1 MREVV
6 ERSRSGAPAVGEA
19 VRDRFSSDEVFQRI
33 IAAADEEVTSGSREL
48 FFSGLAAGLAITIT
62 FMLYASLTAATD
74 SHPILSVLLYPLG
87 FIYIIIGG
95 YQLYT
100 ENTLPPVAL
109 TLERLASLPTLLRH
123 WTIVLAGNFVGGGI
137 GALVLSYGGVFTG
150 DTVDAARYISEGG
163 FAVDFVPLF
172 FKAAMA
178 GLIVAGVVWVGFAST
193 DSVTRMLV
201 VYLAFLAIPLGNL
214 FHVVVSFTEV
224 LYLFFQHSIPL
235 YGAEI
240 SLYSGIVG
248 FVIPVLL
255 GNTIG
260 GVVLVTLVNY
270 FQTSEERLEEARFE
284 GVSRRLTVPEWAF
297 GRAAGR
303 SYVPILDATEATL
316 FAGEGYRVM
325 VPITNPRTDEPIV
338 ELAARL
344 ASSHDEGVVHIV
356 HVVQAPERMSLSSGD
371 AGQRIADVSAE
382 GMANL
387 RSTATDYDVEVSTS
401 TVVSHRSFEE
411 VFNMARR
418 TRPDAVLMG
427 WGDDQLW
434 SAARA
439 ERPIDELTNQLPCD
453 FLILNEHELDT
464 SRILIP
470 TSGGPDS
477 DLSAEVAKVLA
488 DTADAEVTLLHVV
501 DGPEDKGRGEA
512 FLANWAAEHG
522 LEGAELVVD
531 DGGDVE
537 DGICRA
543 AGDKT
548 LVIIGATEKGL
559 LSRLVSNS
567 LHLDVIH
574 DVDASVLL
582 TERPSTRSLRERLFG
597 SGRRATDMS
606 GGVERDPE
614 RSEGTDVRAVENRDP
629 GSDDAPLDGAPLEDA
644 GSDDG
649 KASNGRT
656 DAADAAVDAALDDS
670 EEADDDETAGDV
682 DDRPEDEQPHLD
694 DTYVVDHDVA
704 DEEAADEA
712 DDEAADEA
720 DDEAGND
727 EAGDDEAGDD
737 EADDDGR

>member
-1 MREVV
+1 MTDSEQPDDDSMREVV

-74 SHPILSVLLYPLG
+74 SHPVLSVLLYPLG

-163 FAVDFVPLF
+163 FGVGTVPLF

-178 GLIVAGVVWVGFAST
+178 GLVVAGVVWVGFAST
-193 DSVTRMLV
+193 DSVSRMLV
-201 VYLAFLAIPLGNL
+201 VYLAFLAIPLGDL

-224 LYLFFQHSIPL
+224 LYLFFEYSIPL

-240 SLYSGIVG
+240 SLYSGMVG
-248 FVIPVLL
+248 FVVPVLL

-284 GVSRRLTVPEWAF
+284 GVSRRLTVPEWVF

-316 FAGEGYRVM
+316 FAGEGYRIM
-325 VPITNPRTDEPIV
+325 VPITNPRTDGPIV
-338 ELAARL
+338 RLAARL
-344 ASSHDEGVVHIV
+344 ASSHEDGVVHIV

-371 AGQRIADVSAE
+371 AGQRIANVSAQ
-382 GMANL
+382 GMADL
-387 RSTATDYDVEVSTS
+387 RSTAAEYDVDVSTS

-464 SRILIP
+464 SRVLIP

-488 DTADAEVTLLHVV
+488 DTADADVTLLHVV
-501 DGPEDKGRGEA
+501 DGPENRGQGEL
-512 FLANWAAEHG
+512 FLANWAEEHG
-522 LEGAELVVD
+522 LENAELVVD

-537 DGICRA
+537 AGICDA
-543 AGDKT
+543 AADKT

-559 LSRLVSNS
+559 LSRLVSDS

-582 TERPSTRSLRERLFG
+582 TERPSSRSLRERLFG
-597 SGRRATDMS
+597 SGRRATDVS

-614 RSEGTDVRAVENRDP
+614 RSEGTDVRSAETRDGDRDGAGRDP
-629 GSDDAPLDGAPLEDA
+629 DDGSPDGGSDA
-644 GSDDG
+644 
-649 KASNGRT
+649 
-656 DAADAAVDAALDDS
+656 AADAAVDEVTEDD
-670 EEADDDETAGDV
+670 ADGADADETAESA
-682 DDRPEDEQPHLD
+682 DDGPEDEQPHLD
-694 DTYVVDHDVA
+694 ETFIADHDEA

-712 DDEAADEA
+712 DDDADR
-720 DDEAGND
+720 
-727 EAGDDEAGDD
+727 GDDA
-737 EADDDGR
+737 R

>member
-123 WTIVLAGNFVGGGI
+123 WSIVLAGNFVGGGF

-150 DTVDAARYISEGG
+150 DTVGAARYISEGG
-163 FAVDFVPLF
+163 FKIGAVPLF

-193 DSVTRMLV
+193 DSVSRMLV
-201 VYLAFLAIPLGNL
+201 VYLAFLAIPLGDL

-224 LYLFFQHSIPL
+224 LYLFFEYNIPL

-240 SLYSGIVG
+240 SLYSGMVG

-284 GVSRRLTVPEWAF
+284 GMNRRLTVPEWVL

-316 FAGEGYRVM
+316 FANEGHRIM
-325 VPITNPRTDEPIV
+325 VPITNPRTDGPIV
-338 ELAARL
+338 ELASRL
-344 ASSHDEGVVHIV
+344 ASDHEDGLVHIV
-356 HVVQAPERMSLSSGD
+356 HVVQAPERMSLS
-371 AGQRIADVSAE
+371 AGAGRIADVSEE
-382 GMANL
+382 GMSGL
-387 RSTATDYDVEVSTS
+387 RETAREYDIDVSTS
-401 TVVSHRSFEE
+401 TVISHRSFEE

-434 SAARA
+434 NAARA

-453 FLILNEHELDT
+453 FLILSESDLDT
-464 SRILIP
+464 SRILLP

-477 DLSAEVAKVLA
+477 ALGAEVASVLSR
-488 DTADAEVTLLHVV
+488 TAGAEVSLLHVV
-501 DGPEDKGRGEA
+501 DDPEERAAGEE
-512 FLANWAAEHG
+512 FLTGWAVENGLPDAERI
-522 LEGAELVVD
+522 VD
-531 DGGDVE
+531 DSGDVE
-537 DGICRA
+537 GAIARE
-543 AGDKT
+543 AGDST

-559 LSRLVSNS
+559 LSRLVSDS

-574 DVDASVLL
+574 DVDCSVLL
-582 TERPSTRSLRERLFG
+582 AERPSSRSLRDRLFG
-597 SGRRATDMS
+597 SGRRTTGPPD
-606 GGVERDPE
+606 GGVERDPDSS
-614 RSEGTDVRAVENRDP
+614 RGAAIGAGPRDGGEADP
-629 GSDDAPLDGAPLEDA
+629 GALPSGEDGGSDDVAAEDA
-644 GSDDG
+644 DQ
-649 KASNGRT
+649 T
-656 DAADAAVDAALDDS
+656 VIADHDDS
-670 EEADDDETAGDV
+670 DE
-682 DDRPEDEQPHLD
+682 
-694 DTYVVDHDVA
+694 
-704 DEEAADEA
+704 
-712 DDEAADEA
+712 
-720 DDEAGND
+720 
-727 EAGDDEAGDD
+727 GDDAPGDRK
-737 EADDDGR
+737 DGETRSA

>member
-1 MREVV
+1 MTDPSQPDDDSMREVV

-62 FMLYASLTAATD
+62 FMLYASLTASTD

-109 TLERLASLPTLLRH
+109 TLERLASVPTLLRH
-123 WTIVLAGNFVGGGI
+123 WLIVLAGNFTGGAF
-137 GALVLSYGGVFTG
+137 GAVVLSYGGVFTG
-150 DTVDAARYISEGG
+150 DTVDAAVYVSSSG
-163 FAVDFVPLF
+163 FELGFWPLF

-193 DSVTRMLV
+193 DSFTRLTV

-214 FHVVVSFTEV
+214 YHVVVSFTEV
-224 LYLFFQHSIPL
+224 IYLLIEQGMPL
-235 YGAEI
+235 FGAEM
-240 SLYSGIVG
+240 SLYSGLTG
-248 FVIPVLL
+248 FVLPVLL

-284 GVSRRLTVPEWAF
+284 GVSRRLSVPEWAF

-325 VPITNPRTDEPIV
+325 VPITNPRTDGPIV
-338 ELAARL
+338 ELAAQL
-344 ASSHDEGVVHIV
+344 ASSHEEGVVHIV

-371 AGQRIADVSAE
+371 AGRRIADVSAE

-427 WGDDQLW
+427 WGNDQLW

-477 DLSAEVAKVLA
+477 DLSAEVAKVLT

-597 SGRRATDMS
+597 SGRRATDLS

-614 RSEGTDVRAVENRDP
+614 RSEGTDVRAVENRNL
-629 GSDDAPLDGAPLEDA
+629 GSDDAPLDDA

-649 KASNGRT
+649 KASNGGT
-656 DAADAAVDAALDDS
+656 DAADAAVDAALDDG
-670 EEADDDETAGDV
+670 EEADDETAENV
-682 DDRPEDEQPHLD
+682 DDGPEDEQPHLD
-694 DTYVVDHDVA
+694 DTYVVDHEVA
-704 DEEAADEA
+704 DEEAAE
-712 DDEAADEA
+712 EA
-720 DDEAGND
+720 DDEAG
-727 EAGDDEAGDD
+727 G
-737 EADDDGR
+737 DGR